1 MKSNRKRQSTPKYTI
16 GPCGE
21 IYNNQPALSERSK
34 QMLEMLM
41 IKDAF
46 EEAFKMEE
54 SKEDENSG
62 TPEEGDQSLCD

>member
-1 MKSNRKRQSTPKYTI
+1 MRSNRKDTGKYTI

-21 IYNNQPALSERSK
+21 IYNNRPALSERSK
-34 QMLEMLM
+34 QMLQMLM

-54 SKEDENSG
+54 SKEDENPG